1 METKKGRVLIAS
13 AIVATLALGGVVAGT
28 FALFS
33 RQASTT
39 AHIKVGNLNFT
50 FARTQLVSNSL
61 DDQGTISETVDNTL
75 VDLSTDGAKA
85 LDVEGAAPGASYIA
99 KFKLTN
105 TGATAFS
112 TVVSV
117 PELTIKDANNQDA
130 DPSSTLFTYTTVTF
144 EATGATAV
152 SYTLDQTRTNFQLPK
167 LVKDGDQEFTMKVE
181 IGENAGNDAQGLTIN
196 MGLKLTATQVTE

>member
-1 METKKGRVLIAS
+1 MNTKTGRVLIGS

-39 AHIKVGNLNFT
+39 AHIKVGNLNFE
-50 FARTQLVSNSL
+50 FARTKLVSNSL
-61 DDQGTISETVDNTL
+61 DAQGTISETVDNTL
-75 VDLSTDGAKA
+75 IDLSTDGAKA
-85 LDVEGAAPGASYIA
+85 LDVEGAVPGASYTA
-99 KFKLTN
+99 TFKLTN
-105 TGATAFS
+105 TGATAFT

-117 PELTIKDANNQDA
+117 PELTIKDAQGQDA
-130 DPSSTLFTYTTVTF
+130 DASSTLFTYTKVTF

-152 SYTLDQTRTNFQLPK
+152 SYTLDQTRSNFQLPK
-167 LVKDGDQEFTMKVE
+167 LVKDGNQEFTMKVE